1 MRTRRGFAAFLLAL
15 MLALTGCLA
24 PAGTHVA
31 GSASDATASS
41 TPTVYDAAA
50 PTVYD
55 AEDPTI
61 TIELVMVGDVLVH
74 EGVWTSGELPDGTY
88 DYSHLFAQ
96 VAPGAQ
102 AADLALLNQ
111 ETVLGG
117 RDLGL
122 SGYPM
127 FNSPQEIG
135 DAEVDAGFNVICSAT
150 NHTLDKGAEGLARE
164 LAYWRDRHPEV
175 AVIGAADSQE
185 TYDDIYVY
193 EKDGFRVA
201 VLNYTFST
209 NGIPIPAD
217 NPWAVHMLDEDAVR
231 ADVARAQG
239 MADLVVVCPH
249 WGTEYQ
255 AAPDALQARYA
266 NLFCELG
273 VDIVI
278 GTHPHCLGPV
288 EVKTRDDGHK
298 TLVYYSLG
306 NFISTQ
312 GQHELTAV
320 GGIARVVMAKDGDS
334 AQVERYELAPTVTHM
349 ERGERGEAFTTYKL
363 ADYTDELAA
372 VNPAGIGR
380 QACEDLCTQ
389 VLGDAYDEKACV
401 LAGTL

>member
-1 MRTRRGFAAFLLAL
+1 MRTRRTFAAFLLAL
-15 MLALTGCLA
+15 MLVLTGCLA
-24 PAGTHVA
+24 PAQPDAA
-31 GSASDATASS
+31 GSAMDADTH
-41 TPTVYDAAA
+41 PVVYDAGDS
-50 PTVYD
+50 TV
-55 AEDPTI
+55 TI
-61 TIELVMVGDVLVH
+61 DLMMVGDVLVH
-74 EGVWTSGELPDGTY
+74 EGVWRSGERADGTY
-88 DYSHLFAQ
+88 DYGHLFAQ
-96 VAPGAQ
+96 VAPDAR

-150 NHTLDKGAEGLARE
+150 NHTLDKGEEGLARD

-175 AVIGAADSQE
+175 VVIGAADSQE

-255 AAPDALQARYA
+255 AAPDALQTRYA
-266 NLFCELG
+266 DLFCELG
-273 VDIVI
+273 VDVVI
-278 GTHPHCLGPV
+278 GTHPHCLEPV

-306 NFISTQ
+306 NFVSTQ

-320 GGIARVVMAKDGDS
+320 GGMARVVMAKDGDG
-334 AQVERYELAPTVTHM
+334 AQVERYELWPTVTHQQ
-349 ERGERGEAFTTYKL
+349 RGEAFTTYKL

-380 QACEDLCTQ
+380 RACEDLCTQ
-389 VLGDAYDEKACV
+389 VLGDAYDEKASV

>member
-24 PAGTHVA
+24 PAGTYVA
-31 GSASDATASS
+31 GSASDTTASS

-88 DYSHLFAQ
+88 DYGHLFAQ
-96 VAPGAQ
+96 VAPDAQ

-150 NHTLDKGAEGLARE
+150 NHTLDKGAEGLARD

-175 AVIGAADSQE
+175 AVIGAADSRE

-209 NGIPIPAD
+209 NGIPIPVD

-255 AAPDALQARYA
+255 AAPDALQTRYA
-266 NLFCELG
+266 DLFCELG

-306 NFISTQ
+306 NFVSTQ

-320 GGIARVVMAKDGDS
+320 GGMARVVMAKDGDG
-334 AQVERYELAPTVTHM
+334 AQVERYELLPTVTHM
-349 ERGERGEAFTTYKL
+349 ERGEAFTTYKL

-389 VLGDAYDEKACV
+389 VLGDAYDEKASV